1 MDVSIEDVDGKIV
14 LKFKKLLVEE
24 VYNETSVSGPWNFI
38 YAFSDTVVKGH
49 G

>member
-24 VYNETSVSGPWNFI
+24 VYNESYTKAKAVMVNKKLRLFWYS
-38 YAFSDTVVKGH
+38 
-49 G
+49 